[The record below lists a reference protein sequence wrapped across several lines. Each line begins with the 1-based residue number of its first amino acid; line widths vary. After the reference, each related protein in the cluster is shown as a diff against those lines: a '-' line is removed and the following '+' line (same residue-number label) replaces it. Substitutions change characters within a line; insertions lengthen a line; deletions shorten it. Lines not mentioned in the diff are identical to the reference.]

1 MSKKKKKKKK
11 KKKNSTY
18 IIVSSNCSRE
28 LINPAFVSLNHIG
41 IYETGMMDVDDCS
54 DENMSIGEHI
64 KIVTMIHPARPDIY
78 AVRNIYARMHTPI
91 PHARIHEA
99 RMCSPL
105 HARMHEAR

>member
-18 IIVSSNCSRE
+18 IIVSSNCTRE

-78 AVRNIYARMHTPI
+78 ARMHTPI
-91 PHARIHEA
+91 PHARMYEA
-99 RMCSPL
+99 RMRSPL
-105 HARMHEAR
+105 RI